1 MARQRETG
9 SHWYIATH
17 LLILIISMATVALTP
32 AAEATPLEGFLEGPY
47 LQFMVGARNAA
58 FDRNLATGSNIGRE
72 IEPLYGFTF
81 GWNLTDPWAFELLG
95 YYSSSG
101 TSSTQQHLMSLRAG
115 MRWNWITRALTN
127 FRSFRILPFVAASPI
142 AQLNI
147 SPGATA
153 TSGRATQWGG
163 GIGGGGGVSLLFFH
177 DHVFL
182 TLREHTDLVYRRGV
196 SENVGGVETAVY
208 GSGWGVD
215 WSSMAELGVHF

>member
-1 MARQRETG
+1 MARWRRHPGGGWHT
-9 SHWYIATH
+9 ATTV
-17 LLILIISMATVALTP
+17 LVLMNIVMVALP
-32 AAEATPLEGFLEGPY
+32 AARATPLEGFLEGPY

-58 FDRNLATGSNIGRE
+58 FDRNLATGSNIGRA

-81 GWNLTDPWAFELLG
+81 GWNLTDPLAFELMG
-95 YYSSSG
+95 HYSSSG
-101 TSSTQQHLMSLRAG
+101 TSSTQQHLMSVRAG
-115 MRWNWITRALTN
+115 MRWNWIAHALTD

-163 GIGGGGGVSLLFFH
+163 GIGGGGGLSLLFFH

-182 TLREHTDLVYRRGV
+182 TVREHTDLVYRRGV
-196 SENVGGVETAVY
+196 NENVGGVDTPVY